1 MTTAILSWDSER
13 AISVPSKP
21 GYFNGTLS
29 KSIYSPSANSPMATD
44 TPPAPPKSLHF
55 FNHFTY
61 IFISK

>member
-55 FNHFTY
+55 F
-61 IFISK
+61 